1 MKRFLGMTVWYN
13 RFIPHYADCSAPL
26 NALKKK
32 DVSWTWTS
40 ECQRAFEDLKE
51 ALTKAPVLLSPDFY
65 LPFKVQTDASNIGL
79 F

>member
-32 DVSWTWTS
+32 DVSW
-40 ECQRAFEDLKE
+40 AFEDLKE